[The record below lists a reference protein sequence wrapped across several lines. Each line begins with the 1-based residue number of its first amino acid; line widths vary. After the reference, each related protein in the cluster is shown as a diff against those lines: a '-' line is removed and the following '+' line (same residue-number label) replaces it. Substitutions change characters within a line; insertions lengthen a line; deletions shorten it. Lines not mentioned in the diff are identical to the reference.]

1 MNQIFTRGKAR
12 YKIRTST
19 RRFPS
24 NLLIQKVWLPGMG
37 SNTISGGKPG
47 GDRARAFVQT
57 LEAFFAKPLA
67 PQPDDLPSSVEA
79 TSDLIAI

>member
-1 MNQIFTRGKAR
+1 M
-12 YKIRTST
+12 
-19 RRFPS
+19 
-24 NLLIQKVWLPGMG
+24 WLPRHGLEHDLRG
-37 SNTISGGKPG
+37 ENPG
-47 GDRARAFVQT
+47 ATRARAFVQT

>member
-1 MNQIFTRGKAR
+1 
-12 YKIRTST
+12 
-19 RRFPS
+19 
-24 NLLIQKVWLPGMG
+24 LIQKVWLPRHGLEHDLRG
-37 SNTISGGKPG
+37 ENPG
-47 GDRARAFVQT
+47 ATRARAFVQT